1 MAVKI
6 SSALCAHAVRRPI
19 CRRRRAEYRPSHYGM
34 WKTCRQWPSFTI
46 RQGVPCCGSTQD
58 ASAWERHTSVE
69 FWVPGSRNLLI
80 LRATANALAT
90 LPGPPYSVP
99 SSSVQC
105 RGFRPT
111 VPACTTKKSFPSRP
125 APTHLQGLHSR
136 SYTHTIARPVTW
148 SHK

>member
-1 MAVKI
+1 M
-6 SSALCAHAVRRPI
+6 SHAVRRPI

-34 WKTCRQWPSFTI
+34 WTTCRQWPSFTI
-46 RQGVPCCGSTQD
+46 RQGTPCFGSIQD
-58 ASAWERHTSVE
+58 ASAWERYTSVE

-90 LPGPPYSVP
+90 LPGPPYSAP

-111 VPACTTKKSFPSRP
+111 VDQLARRRKASPVAL
-125 APTHLQGLHSR
+125 THLQGLHSR
-136 SYTHTIARPVTW
+136 SYAHTIARPVTW